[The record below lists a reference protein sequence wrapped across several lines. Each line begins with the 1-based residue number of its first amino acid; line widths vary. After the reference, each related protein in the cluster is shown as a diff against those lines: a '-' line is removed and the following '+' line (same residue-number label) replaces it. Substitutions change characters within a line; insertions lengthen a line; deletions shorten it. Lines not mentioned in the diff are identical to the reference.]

1 MFTRE
6 NVEEVMKSLRED
18 VGGFGCEVHLQCSF
32 ILAVSKLYGDRFS
45 CIPERRMKIGGEPCR
60 IDLMIH
66 DNKEKEDT
74 YIEFKYKT
82 NEVTLTLGNGL
93 EVTTSKMSAQTYG
106 RYQCWQDVER
116 LEKIVNTGANAFFIF
131 ITNDSSYWTYWRK
144 GRSNNSKVFSLED
157 RTVNHYTL
165 KKYIDSKRNEKKK
178 SVVTKEY
185 KLEYSVFR
193 EYDGR
198 RNSEFKQLILDIK

>member
-32 ILAVSKLYGDRFS
+32 ILAVSKLYGNRFS
-45 CIPERRMKIGGEPCR
+45 CIPERSMKIDDKPCK

-66 DNKEKEDT
+66 DNEEKEDT

-82 NEVTLTLGNGL
+82 KEVTLTLGNGL
-93 EVTTSKMSAQTYG
+93 EVTTSNMLAQADG
-106 RYQCWQDVER
+106 RYQCWKDVER

-131 ITNDSSYWTYWRK
+131 ITNDSTYWRK
-144 GRSNNSKVFSLED
+144 GRSNNSEVFSLKD
-157 RTVNHYTL
+157 GTVNPHKL
-165 KKYIDSKRNEKKK
+165 KKYIDSKGNEKKK

-193 EYDGR
+193 EYDGSI
-198 RNSEFKQLILDIK
+198 NSEFKQLILDIK